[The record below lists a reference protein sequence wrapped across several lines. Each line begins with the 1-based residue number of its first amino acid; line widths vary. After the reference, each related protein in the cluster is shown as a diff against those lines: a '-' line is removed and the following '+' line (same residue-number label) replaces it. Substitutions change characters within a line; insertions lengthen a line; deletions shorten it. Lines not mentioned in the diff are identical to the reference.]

1 MPPALR
7 PPTLTG
13 LNALGFHADSL
24 PHKTAKHLNCSLL
37 PQIALTL
44 CCAYGLG
51 ANFETKSVGA

>member
-7 PPTLTG
+7 PLTLIG

-24 PHKTAKHLNCSLL
+24 PHNTAKHLNCLVL

-44 CCAYGLG
+44 CCAYCLG
-51 ANFETKSVGA
+51 ANLETKSVGA